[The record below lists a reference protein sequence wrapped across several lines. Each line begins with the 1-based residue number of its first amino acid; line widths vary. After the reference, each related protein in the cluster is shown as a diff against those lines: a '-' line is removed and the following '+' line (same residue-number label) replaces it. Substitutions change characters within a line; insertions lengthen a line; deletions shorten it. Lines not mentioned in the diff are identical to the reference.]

1 MNAFI
6 NNFEDCQIFLFMN
19 FKNVLFLLVF
29 CCFSCA
35 EKKTDESPKTTIIV
49 KEESPFPA
57 ELQKIMDAHGGSSL
71 FQTFESLELTLKHD
85 TESKTFKTNLKTEK
99 TLIEG
104 SGFTLGYDGKGNWTN
119 DNTTAFNELLYAAS
133 FKELYSATM
142 PFLVVEDGDFYTV
155 RLDEQLLRVNYGV
168 IHIGFGRR
176 SGKSPDDEYV
186 IYYDKETHQIAWLA
200 YRVVEKGRYTRR
212 YWQFVNF
219 SSFQNINGLLLPQKW
234 AVYKAQGN
242 RPSNQLY
249 TVEVSEL
256 KLSKTA
262 FSDSVFDAH
271 AGSVFK

>member
-6 NNFEDCQIFLFMN
+6 NNFEDCYRNLFMN
-19 FKNVLFLLVF
+19 FKYLLLLLIF

-35 EKKTDESPKTTIIV
+35 EKKTDKTPETINEV
-49 KEESPFPA
+49 ERGSSLPS
-57 ELQKIMDAHGGSSL
+57 ELQKIVDAHGGLSL
-71 FQTFESLELTLKHD
+71 FQTFGSLELTL
-85 TESKTFKTNLKTEK
+85 TQEGQSKSLKTNLKTEK

-104 SGFTLGYDGKGNWTN
+104 SDFTLGYDGKGNWTN
-119 DNTTAFNELLYAAS
+119 DNSNSFNDSLYAAS

-186 IYYDKETHQIAWLA
+186 IYYDKETHQIGWLA

-212 YWQFVNF
+212 YWQFVNYTE
-219 SSFQNINGLLLPQKW
+219 FQTINGLLLPKKW
-234 AVYKAQGN
+234 TVYEAKGN
-242 RPSNQLY
+242 RPSNKLY
-249 TVEVSEL
+249 TLEVTELHLSEEPL
-256 KLSKTA
+256 
-262 FSDSVFDAH
+262 SDSVFDARE
-271 AGSVFK
+271 GSEFK

>member
-6 NNFEDCQIFLFMN
+6 NNFEDCLSILFMN
-19 FKNVLFLLVF
+19 FKNLLFLLVF
-29 CCFSCA
+29 FCFSCA
-35 EKKTDESPKTTIIV
+35 EKKTDESSKTTVDV

-57 ELQKIMDAHGGSSL
+57 ELQKIMDAHGGLTL
-71 FQTFESLELTLKHD
+71 FQSFGSLELTL
-85 TESKTFKTNLKTEK
+85 TQEGQSKSYKTNLKTEK

-104 SGFTLGYDGKGNWTN
+104 SDFTLGYDGKGNWTN
-119 DNTTAFNELLYAAS
+119 DNTTSFNESLYAAS

-212 YWQFVNF
+212 YWQFVNYTE
-219 SSFQNINGLLLPQKW
+219 FQTINGLLLPKKW
-234 AVYKAQGN
+234 TVYEAKGN
-242 RPSNQLY
+242 RPSNKLY
-249 TVEVSEL
+249 TLEVTELHLSEEPL
-256 KLSKTA
+256 
-262 FSDSVFDAH
+262 SDSVFDARE
-271 AGSVFK
+271 GSEFK